1 MSFKLEDRD
10 ACTIVHIEASRLDS
24 LNHEGL
30 TEEIGQV
37 IDSGKK
43 NLILD
48 LSKVGFMDSSGLRFL
63 INTNNH
69 LKKSKGR
76 LVNFGAKKNVETV
89 ITMTG
94 LQAVLEFA
102 SSENEAVE
110 RFSAS

>member
-10 ACTIVHIEASRLDS
+10 DCTIVHIEAPRLDS

-30 TEEIGQV
+30 TEDLAHV

-43 NLILD
+43 NLVLD

-76 LVNFGAKKNVETV
+76 LVNFGVKKNVETV

-102 SSENEAVE
+102 ATENEAVD
-110 RFSAS
+110 RFAEA